1 MVNPTWFSAT
11 EYLDNKLAQLQA
23 IDPTGK
29 ENGNKAWD
37 ADSLTKALEAAG
49 YKGDEGA
56 YQHFVDYGMDE
67 NISPNASFDTALY
80 LAAKAEQL
88 NQINFEGK
96 TWTAASV
103 MDAITAAGMGSA
115 WEHYQLYGSAEGI
128 ATGDGFDSAAY
139 FVTKVAQMNATN
151 ENGRSNWT
159 VDEVK
164 AIFAEQGLTALEH
177 YNLYGKDEK
186 LDTYAP
192 EGVDFTKAEIDHDLA
207 KGFDAYTRS
216 QEYSLSD
223 ALAAQRDGS
232 LADNYTLTDDAAAID
247 AGNVTVAEQAALKD
261 FVAGAVNGA
270 EYAKSDIVYSL
281 DDTLANI
288 SNVAASVLQ
297 GSDGGYYITDSVA
310 NIGAATGITLKNA
323 ETVTADVT
331 GDTSVAYSAEGMKGF
346 LENAQTSFVAEK
358 DALVSFTGTTGN
370 DAMSL
375 ANLDKVTLD
384 KVELALVGGNGADYL
399 SGGSHNDIIFAGN
412 ATAKGA
418 NGVYAE
424 GTDSFGKDA
433 INADFAKAF
442 FGPEGNWM
450 SESAQTFFKGHNI
463 VEGRAGDD
471 TLVASAG
478 DDLFLFQTG
487 GGTGTPATA
496 ELGFAALGKDTI
508 HSFAV
513 GNDALFIMD
522 QSDRTGN
529 IDANGAGLVF
539 SSGWKFGKQSVVDGT
554 ATSSVT
560 TAGDSGMTG
569 DVTVVWSDNF
579 HTATVTIDGSLVNQN
594 SDDLVITLVG
604 VQGATDSTTVADL
617 FGLAQ
622 ATA

>member
-1 MVNPTWFSAT
+1 MANPNWFSAT

-23 IDPTGK
+23 IDPDGK

-96 TWTAASV
+96 IWTAASV

-270 EYAKSDIVYSL
+270 EYAKSDISYSL
-281 DDTLANI
+281 DDTFANI

-310 NIGAATGITLKNA
+310 NIGAATGTTLKNA

-346 LENAQTSFVAEK
+346 LVNDHTSFVAEK

-399 SGGSHNDIIFAGN
+399 SGGSHDDIIFAGN

-433 INADFAKAF
+433 INADFVNVF
-442 FGPEGNWM
+442 FGPDADSNWIDPTV
-450 SESAQTFFKGHNI
+450 QTNFFKGHNI
-463 VEGRAGDD
+463 VEGREGND
-471 TLVASAG
+471 TLVASTG
-478 DDLFLFQTG
+478 KDLFLFQTG
-487 GGTGTPATA
+487 GGGNTGKAQELTFK
-496 ELGFAALGKDTI
+496 ELGTDTI
-508 HSFAV
+508 HNFTV
-513 GNDALFIMD
+513 GEDVLFIMD
-522 QSDRTGN
+522 QSE
-529 IDANGAGLVF
+529 NGAGDTPTGINHKF
-539 SSGWKFGKQSVVDGT
+539 SAGWT
-554 ATSSVT
+554 AENVNKAENVTLEWNDTHTSVT
-560 TAGDSGMTG
+560 
-569 DVTVVWSDNF
+569 VTVHDSFV
-579 HTATVTIDGSLVNQN
+579 AGSTEG
-594 SDDLVITLVG
+594 DLVINLVG
-604 VQGATDSTTVADL
+604 VQGADANTTVADL
-617 FGLAQ
+617 FGLDQ